1 MPFDEVEI
9 TRAILDRYHEQVT
22 RSLAGDVAVIGA
34 GPSGLVAAGQLAK
47 AGVGVTVFEKR
58 LAPGG
63 GVWGGGMGMAVA
75 VVQEAAVP
83 VLREM
88 GIRYLPAG
96 EGLYT
101 VDAIELAGTLCV
113 RAVQAGAVL
122 LNLTV
127 LEDVIVHQGRVAG
140 VVVNRTPLPGAL
152 PVDPVAFPAK
162 VVIDATGHDAAGV
175 EVLRRRG
182 LLGSKGGNLPGEG
195 PMDAAAG
202 EAFVAENVAEVYP
215 GLWVCGMSVCAT
227 FGGPRM
233 GPIFGGMLMS
243 GRRVAECVLAAL
255 QVVPGASGIGAPT
268 AGGHPQDGR

>member
-1 MPFDEVEI
+1 MPFDEVQI

-96 EGLYT
+96 EGLYA

-113 RAVQAGAVL
+113 RAVQSGAVL

-140 VVVNRTPLPGAL
+140 VVVNRTPLPGEGCHRRHG
-152 PVDPVAFPAK
+152 P
-162 VVIDATGHDAAGV
+162 
-175 EVLRRRG
+175 RRR
-182 LLGSKGGNLPGEG
+182 
-195 PMDAAAG
+195 
-202 EAFVAENVAEVYP
+202 
-215 GLWVCGMSVCAT
+215 
-227 FGGPRM
+227 
-233 GPIFGGMLMS
+233 S
-243 GRRVAECVLAAL
+243 GRGPATQGAARV
-255 QVVPGASGIGAPT
+255 
-268 AGGHPQDGR
+268 